1 VKTRLQQ
8 WRKPENRKASLAL
21 AIAIHAVAIVA
32 FATMSFHYE
41 LASLLGLTSQPQVDK
56 VTYLAPRKPLPL
68 AQAPGPRDK
77 DNPVPGNAIRLVA
90 PVRIPSTL
98 PPLPKPSA
106 AGVTA
111 ATIGSG
117 TGSRNPLTVG
127 VVPAQPDDRII
138 LDANQ
143 YGFPKST
150 EQRRDSAIKQ
160 MFADWRDSVIAAD
173 LAKGKDPRDWTIDRD
188 GKKWGWD
195 PEGIH
200 LGKFMIPNALLAAL
214 PLNIG
219 GGVDP
224 QRWKDQRE
232 ADYIRQ
238 DILAHQGAMSD
249 EDFKSA
255 VKRIRERVDKEKKE
269 KDADKTKAF
278 ATDKSGVN
286 P

>member
-1 VKTRLQQ
+1 MKTRLQE
-8 WRKPENRKASLAL
+8 WRKPENRRASLAL
-21 AIAIHAVAIVA
+21 AVVIHAIVILA
-32 FATMSFHYE
+32 FATMTFHYDI
-41 LASLLGLTSQPQVDK
+41 ASFFGLTVQPQVDK
-56 VTYLAPRKPLPL
+56 VMYIAPPKRQPV

-77 DNPVPGNAIRLVA
+77 NNPVPGNAIRLVA
-90 PVRIPSTL
+90 PANIPSSL

-138 LDANQ
+138 LDPNE
-143 YGFPKST
+143 YGFPKSPA
-150 EQRRDSAIKQ
+150 QKRDSAIKQ

-173 LAKGKDPRDWTIDRD
+173 LAKGRDPRDWTIDRN
-188 GKKWGWD
+188 GQKWGWD

-224 QRWKDQRE
+224 QRLKDTRE

-238 DILAHQGAMSD
+238 DILLHQSAMSD
-249 EDFKSA
+249 EDFKAA

-269 KDADKTKAF
+269 ADKAKAV
-278 ATDKSGVN
+278 ASGKSGDN